1 MANPGPAT
9 TVSNHP
15 QNLATNQA
23 LRLIASA
30 QSVNLSAAGDTAMVV
45 LDVSKF
51 VPTKVI
57 ITNGLN
63 SSGNT
68 TTIATATVGAY
79 TGPAQTGS
87 TILTTAALTSNTGG
101 PYVTLT
107 DATNLNTA
115 ISNPTNI
122 YVNVGT
128 TIAAT
133 CDVFVY
139 GYDLTFLP

>member
-30 QSVNLSAAGDTAMVV
+30 QSVNLAQAGDTAMVV

-51 VPTKVI
+51 VPTKII

-63 SSGNT
+63 SSGAT
-68 TTIATATVGAY
+68 TTIATATVGVY
-79 TGPAQTGS
+79 TNVGATGS

-101 PYVTLT
+101 PYVTLS

-115 ISNPTNI
+115 ISNPSYI

>member
-1 MANPGPAT
+1 MSNPGPAT

-30 QSVNLSAAGDTAMVV
+30 QSVNLAYAGDTAMALV
-45 LDVSKF
+45 DVSKF
-51 VPTKVI
+51 VPVSVI

-63 SSGNT
+63 SSGAT
-68 TTIATATVGAY
+68 TTIATATVGVY
-79 TGPAQTGS
+79 TNTGA
-87 TILTTAALTSNTGG
+87 TGTTVLTTAALTSNTGG
-101 PYVTLT
+101 LYVTISA
-107 DATNLNTA
+107 ATNPNTA
-115 ISNPTNI
+115 ISSFSNL

>member
-9 TVSNHP
+9 TISNHP

-30 QSVNLSAAGDTAMVV
+30 QSVNLSAAGGTASVV

-79 TGPAQTGS
+79 TGPGETGS

-101 PYVTLT
+101 PYVTIS

>member
-9 TVSNHP
+9 SISNHP
-15 QNLATNQA
+15 QVLGSNQA

-30 QSVNLSAAGDTAMVV
+30 QSVNLSAAGDTASVV

-79 TGPAQTGS
+79 TGPGETGS

-101 PYVTLT
+101 PYVTIS

>member
-1 MANPGPAT
+1 MANPGPASS
-9 TVSNHP
+9 VSNHP

-30 QSVNLSAAGDTAMVV
+30 QSVNLSAAGDTPMVV

-79 TGPAQTGS
+79 TGPAATGS

-107 DATNLNTA
+107 DATNPNTA

>member
-15 QNLATNQA
+15 QVLGTNQA

-30 QSVNLSAAGDTAMVV
+30 QSVNLSVAGDTAMVV

-51 VPTKVI
+51 VPTSVI

-63 SSGNT
+63 SSGAT
-68 TTIATATVGAY
+68 TTIATATVGVY
-79 TGPAQTGS
+79 TNVAQTGS
-87 TILTTAALTSNTGG
+87 TVLTTAALTSNTGG
-101 PYVTLT
+101 PYVTISA
-107 DATNLNTA
+107 ATNPATA
-115 ISNPTNI
+115 ISNPTNL

>member
-30 QSVNLSAAGDTAMVV
+30 QSVNLSVAGDTPMVV

-57 ITNGLN
+57 VTNGLN
-63 SSGNT
+63 SSGAT

-79 TGPAQTGS
+79 TGPGATGS

-101 PYVTLT
+101 PYVTIS

>member
-15 QNLATNQA
+15 QNLSTNQA

-30 QSVNLSAAGDTAMVV
+30 QSVNLSAAGDTPMVV

-63 SSGNT
+63 SSGAT

-79 TGPAQTGS
+79 TGPAATGS

-101 PYVTLT
+101 PYVTLS

>member
-1 MANPGPAT
+1 MANPGPASSI
-9 TVSNHP
+9 SNHP
-15 QNLATNQA
+15 QVLGTNQA

-30 QSVNLSAAGDTAMVV
+30 QSVNLSAAGDTPMVV

-79 TGPAQTGS
+79 TGPAATGS

-107 DATNLNTA
+107 DATNPNTA

>member
-9 TVSNHP
+9 TVANHP
-15 QNLATNQA
+15 SNLATNQA

-30 QSVNLSAAGDTAMVV
+30 QSVNLSAAGDTAMSI
-45 LDVSKF
+45 LNVSKF
-51 VPTKVI
+51 VPVSVL

-63 SSGNT
+63 SSGAT
-68 TTIATATVGAY
+68 TTIATATVGVY
-79 TGPAQTGS
+79 TGTGQTGS
-87 TILTTAALTSNTGG
+87 TVLTTAALTSNTGG
-101 PYVTLT
+101 PYVTT
-107 DATNLNTA
+107 SPATNVATA
-115 ISNPTNI
+115 ISNPSTM

>member
-15 QNLATNQA
+15 QVLGTNQA

-30 QSVNLSAAGDTAMVV
+30 QSVNLAAAGDTAMFV
-45 LDVSKF
+45 LDISKF
-51 VPTKVI
+51 VPTSII

-63 SSGNT
+63 SSGAT
-68 TTIATATVGAY
+68 TTIATATVGVY
-79 TGPAQTGS
+79 TGPGQTGS

-101 PYVTLT
+101 PYVTTSAATSLT
-107 DATNLNTA
+107 TA

>member
-15 QNLATNQA
+15 QVLGTNQA

-30 QSVNLSAAGDTAMVV
+30 QSVNLAVAGDTASIV

-51 VPTKVI
+51 VPTSIV

-63 SSGNT
+63 SSGAT
-68 TTIATATVGAY
+68 TTIATATVGVY
-79 TGPAQTGS
+79 TGQGQTGS

-101 PYVTLT
+101 PYVTIT
-107 DATNLNTA
+107 AATNPNTA

>member
-15 QNLATNQA
+15 QNLSTNQA

-30 QSVNLSAAGDTAMVV
+30 QSVNLSAAGDTASVV

-68 TTIATATVGAY
+68 TTIATATVGVY

-101 PYVTLT
+101 PYVTIS

>member
-15 QNLATNQA
+15 QNLASNQA

-30 QSVNLSAAGDTAMVV
+30 QSVNLSAAGDTPMVV

-79 TGPAQTGS
+79 TGPAATGS

-101 PYVTLT
+101 AYVTIS

>member
-9 TVSNHP
+9 TVANHP
-15 QNLATNQA
+15 SNLATNQA

-30 QSVNLSAAGDTAMVV
+30 QSVNLSAAGDTAMSI
-45 LDVSKF
+45 LNVSKF
-51 VPTKVI
+51 VPVSVL

-63 SSGNT
+63 SSGAT
-68 TTIATATVGAY
+68 TTIATATVGVY

-87 TILTTAALTSNTGG
+87 TVLTTAALTSNTGG
-101 PYVTLT
+101 PYVTT
-107 DATNLNTA
+107 SPATNVATA
-115 ISNPTNI
+115 ISNPSTM

>member
-1 MANPGPAT
+1 MANPGPASSI
-9 TVSNHP
+9 SNHP
-15 QNLATNQA
+15 QVLGTNQA

-30 QSVNLSAAGDTAMVV
+30 QSVNLSAAGDTPMVV

-63 SSGNT
+63 SSGAT

-79 TGPAQTGS
+79 TGPAATGS

-107 DATNLNTA
+107 DATNPNTA

>member
-1 MANPGPAT
+1 
-9 TVSNHP
+9 
-15 QNLATNQA
+15 LA
-23 LRLIASA
+23 
-30 QSVNLSAAGDTAMVV
+30 VAGDTAMVV
-45 LDVSKF
+45 VDVSKF
-51 VPTKVI
+51 VPTSVLV
-57 ITNGLN
+57 TNGLN

-79 TGPAQTGS
+79 TGPGATGS

-101 PYVTLT
+101 PYVTIT
-107 DATNLNTA
+107 AATNPNTA

>member
-9 TVSNHP
+9 TISNHP

-30 QSVNLSAAGDTAMVV
+30 QSVNLSAAGDTAMTVV
-45 LDVSKF
+45 DVSKF
-51 VPTKVI
+51 VPVSII

-63 SSGNT
+63 SSGAT
-68 TTIATATVGAY
+68 TSIATATVGVY
-79 TGPAQTGS
+79 TGTGQTGS
-87 TILTTAALTSNTGG
+87 TVLTTAALTSNTGG
-101 PYVTLT
+101 PYVTISA
-107 DATNLNTA
+107 ATNAATA
-115 ISNPTNI
+115 ISNPTNM

-128 TIAAT
+128 TVAAT

>member
-1 MANPGPAT
+1 MSNPGPAT

-30 QSVNLSAAGDTAMVV
+30 QSVNLSQAGDTPMVV

-51 VPTKVI
+51 VPTTVI

-63 SSGNT
+63 SSGAT

-79 TGPAQTGS
+79 TGPGATGS

-101 PYVTLT
+101 SYVTAST
-107 DATNLNTA
+107 ATNPNTA

>member
-9 TVSNHP
+9 TVANHP
-15 QNLATNQA
+15 SNLATNQA

-30 QSVNLSAAGDTAMVV
+30 QSVNLSAAGDTAMSI
-45 LDVSKF
+45 LNVSKF
-51 VPTKVI
+51 VPVSVL

-63 SSGNT
+63 SSGAT
-68 TTIATATVGAY
+68 TTIATATVGVY
-79 TGPAQTGS
+79 TGTGQTGS
-87 TILTTAALTSNTGG
+87 TVLTTAALTSNTGG
-101 PYVTLT
+101 PYVTT
-107 DATNLNTA
+107 SPATNAATA
-115 ISNPTNI
+115 ISSPSTM

>member
-1 MANPGPAT
+1 MANPGPST
-9 TVSNHP
+9 TLSNHP
-15 QNLATNQA
+15 QVLGTNQA

-30 QSVNLSAAGDTAMVV
+30 QSVNLAAAGDTAMVV
-45 LDVSKF
+45 VDVSKF
-51 VPTKVI
+51 VPVSVI

-63 SSGNT
+63 SSGAT
-68 TTIATATVGAY
+68 TTIATATVGVY
-79 TGPAQTGS
+79 TGPSQTGS
-87 TILTTAALTSNTGG
+87 TVLTTAALTSNTGG
-101 PYVTLT
+101 PYVTT
-107 DATNLNTA
+107 SAATNAATA
-115 ISNPTNI
+115 ISNPSNM

>member
-15 QNLATNQA
+15 QNLSTNQA

-79 TGPAQTGS
+79 TGPAATGS

-101 PYVTLT
+101 PYVTIS

>member
-15 QNLATNQA
+15 QVLGTNQA

-30 QSVNLSAAGDTAMVV
+30 QSVNLALAGDTAMVV
-45 LDVSKF
+45 VDVSKF
-51 VPTKVI
+51 VPVSI
-57 ITNGLN
+57 LVTNGLN
-63 SSGNT
+63 SSGAT
-68 TTIATATVGAY
+68 TTIATATVGVY
-79 TGPAQTGS
+79 TGPGATGS

-101 PYVTLT
+101 PYVTT
-107 DATNLNTA
+107 TAATNVATA
-115 ISNPTNI
+115 ISNPSTM

>member
-30 QSVNLSAAGDTAMVV
+30 QSVNLAIAGDTPMTV

-63 SSGNT
+63 ASGAT

-79 TGPAQTGS
+79 TGQSASGS

>member
-30 QSVNLSAAGDTAMVV
+30 QSVNLAQAGDTAMVV

-68 TTIATATVGAY
+68 TTIATATVGVY
-79 TGPAQTGS
+79 TNVGATGS

-101 PYVTLT
+101 PYVTIS

-115 ISNPTNI
+115 ISSPSYI

>member
-9 TVSNHP
+9 TISNHP
-15 QNLATNQA
+15 QVLGSNQA

-30 QSVNLSAAGDTAMVV
+30 QSVNLSAAGDTASVV

-68 TTIATATVGAY
+68 TTIATATVGVY

-101 PYVTLT
+101 PYVTIS

>member
-1 MANPGPAT
+1 MANPGPST

-15 QNLATNQA
+15 QVLGTNQA

-30 QSVNLSAAGDTAMVV
+30 QSVNLAIAGDTAMTV

-51 VPTKVI
+51 VPVSI
-57 ITNGLN
+57 LITNGLN
-63 SSGNT
+63 SSGAT
-68 TTIATATVGAY
+68 TTIATATVGVY
-79 TGPAQTGS
+79 TGTGATGS
-87 TILTTAALTSNTGG
+87 TVLTTAALTSNTGG
-101 PYVTLT
+101 PYVTT
-107 DATNLNTA
+107 SSATNASTA
-115 ISNPTNI
+115 ISNPANM

>member
-1 MANPGPAT
+1 MSNPGPAT

-30 QSVNLSAAGDTAMVV
+30 QSVNLSAAGDTPMVV

-79 TGPAQTGS
+79 TGPGATGS

-101 PYVTLT
+101 SYVTAST
-107 DATNLNTA
+107 ATNPNTA

>member
-1 MANPGPAT
+1 MANQVPAT

-30 QSVNLSAAGDTAMVV
+30 QSVNLSQAGDTAMTVI
-45 LDVSKF
+45 DVSKF
-51 VPTKVI
+51 VPVSVI

-68 TTIATATVGAY
+68 TTIATATVGVY
-79 TGPAQTGS
+79 TNTGATGS
-87 TILTTAALTSNTGG
+87 TVLTTAALTSNTGG
-101 PYVTLT
+101 PYVTISS
-107 DATNLNTA
+107 ATNANTA
-115 ISNPTNI
+115 ISSFSNM

>member
-30 QSVNLSAAGDTAMVV
+30 QSVNLAQAGDTAMVV

-63 SSGNT
+63 SSGAT
-68 TTIATATVGAY
+68 TTIATATVGVY
-79 TGPAQTGS
+79 TNVGATGS

-101 PYVTLT
+101 PYVTIS

-115 ISNPTNI
+115 ISSPSYI

-128 TIAAT
+128 TISAT

>member
-9 TVSNHP
+9 TISNHP

-30 QSVNLSAAGDTAMVV
+30 QSVNLSAAGDTPMVV

-79 TGPAQTGS
+79 TGPGATGS

-107 DATNLNTA
+107 DATNPNTA

>member
-1 MANPGPAT
+1 MANPGPAS

-15 QNLATNQA
+15 QVLGTNQA

-30 QSVNLSAAGDTAMVV
+30 QSVNLSAAGDTASVV

-51 VPTKVI
+51 VPTKII

-63 SSGNT
+63 SSGAT
-68 TTIATATVGAY
+68 TTIATATVGVY

-101 PYVTLT
+101 PYVTIT
-107 DATNLNTA
+107 DSTNLNTA

>member
-15 QNLATNQA
+15 QNLSTNQA

-30 QSVNLSAAGDTAMVV
+30 QSVNLSAAGDTPMVV

-79 TGPAQTGS
+79 TGPAATGS

-101 PYVTLT
+101 AYVTIS

>member
-30 QSVNLSAAGDTAMVV
+30 QSVNLSQAGDTAMTVI
-45 LDVSKF
+45 DVSKF
-51 VPTKVI
+51 VPVSVI

-68 TTIATATVGAY
+68 TTIATATVGVY
-79 TGPAQTGS
+79 TNTGATGS
-87 TILTTAALTSNTGG
+87 TVLTTAALTGNTGG
-101 PYVTLT
+101 PYVTISS
-107 DATNLNTA
+107 ATNANTA
-115 ISNPTNI
+115 ISSFSNM

>member
-1 MANPGPAT
+1 MANPGPAS

-15 QNLATNQA
+15 QVLGTNQA

-30 QSVNLSAAGDTAMVV
+30 QSVNLSAAGDTPMVV

-79 TGPAQTGS
+79 TGPAATGS

>member
-15 QNLATNQA
+15 QNLASNQA

-30 QSVNLSAAGDTAMVV
+30 QSVNLSAAGDTPMVV

-79 TGPAQTGS
+79 TGPAATGS

-101 PYVTLT
+101 PYVTIS

>member
-9 TVSNHP
+9 SISNHP
-15 QNLATNQA
+15 QVLGSNQA

-30 QSVNLSAAGDTAMVV
+30 QSVNLSAAGDTASVV

-68 TTIATATVGAY
+68 TTIATATVGVY

-101 PYVTLT
+101 PYVTIS

>member
-30 QSVNLSAAGDTAMVV
+30 QSVNLAVAGDTAMVV

-63 SSGNT
+63 SSGAT

-79 TGPAQTGS
+79 TGAGATGS

-101 PYVTLT
+101 PYVTLS